1 MKKNF
6 CYLLGLFLLVGACA
20 SHEKKEVKNPLEY
33 LHGQT
38 YGVEGKS
45 TSDGQGGDVYDITG
59 VPLSGTKNKVTRIRG
74 VILQGEGVEATPL
87 KFTSVR
93 LLDDDGV
100 TIANATS
107 DIKGAFVLSGIF
119 FNGHYVV
126 EITSKKFTGA
136 TRVYVNRYDQEIT
149 VHAKPAK

>member
-1 MKKNF
+1 MKMNF
-6 CYLLGLFLLVGACA
+6 GILLGLFLILGACA
-20 SHEKKEVKNPLEY
+20 SNQEKQELKNPLEV
-33 LHGQT
+33 LN
-38 YGVEGKS
+38 GKS
-45 TSDGQGGDVYDITG
+45 YNAREDSELGGIPVT
-59 VPLSGTKNKVTRIRG
+59 GTKNQITRIRG

-87 KFTSVR
+87 KFTAVR

-100 TIANATS
+100 TVGNATS
-107 DIKGAFVLSGIF
+107 DIKGAFVLSGIY

>member
-1 MKKNF
+1 MIKNF
-6 CYLLGLFLLVGACA
+6 CVLLGMVLILAACA
-20 SHEKKEVKNPLEY
+20 SSQEKQELKNPIEVLN
-33 LHGQT
+33 GKT
-38 YGVEGKS
+38 YNAREDS
-45 TSDGQGGDVYDITG
+45 QLGGIPVT
-59 VPLSGTKNKVTRIRG
+59 GTKNQVTRIRG
-74 VILQGEGVEATPL
+74 VILQGEGVAATPL
-87 KFTSVR
+87 KHTSVR

-126 EITSKKFTGA
+126 EITSKKFSGA

-149 VHAKPAK
+149 VYAKPAK